1 MPLTGKQKHFLR
13 NLAHHCKVSVTVGTA
28 GLSNNVLQE
37 IDSALQH
44 HELLKVKLPVS
55 SRDERRNL
63 AMQICDQSRTELVQ
77 LIGRICVIYRAGD
90 EPIIKL
96 PQ

>member
-13 NLAHHCKVSVTVGTA
+13 GLAHHCKVSVTVGAA
-28 GLSNNVLQE
+28 GLSNSVLQE

-44 HELLKVKLPVS
+44 HELLKVKLPLS

-63 AMQICDQSRTELVQ
+63 AMQICDRSRTDLVQ
-77 LIGRICVIYRAGD
+77 LIGRMCVIYRAGD